1 MSKLLKIPQRNQR
14 PKVASA
20 STILPQ
26 KREALFPRFVLISLG
41 LGAVNTLGLLFLSVS
56 LMRLT
61 FRPPAI
67 VQQTDGTSYQAEQQ
81 SPDYRSNKAIVSF
94 VELELKSLFTWTPVV
109 ASSGG
114 AFEPDEG
121 VKRGD
126 VLLPTGLAA
135 AELGLS
141 LDANFRQGT
150 IDSIAESFKKIER
163 QVFSGEITQHIDIV
177 DITDPQPLDKPSE
190 WKVNVIANQILTT
203 KGGKAEYIP
212 FNRTVFVRS
221 EYRDRLPP
229 AQTRFDELRNEIRG
243 YGLTVIAMREIE
255 RPDYTEEPTQEASPD
270 E

>member
-1 MSKLLKIPQRNQR
+1 MPKLLTIPKKKKTT
-14 PKVASA
+14 KVVSA

-26 KREALFPRFVLISLG
+26 KREAVFPRFVLISLG
-41 LGAVNTLGLLFLSVS
+41 MGVINTVGLLFLSVS

-61 FRPPAI
+61 NRPPAI
-67 VQQTDGTSYQAEQQ
+67 VQQADGTSYQAEQN
-81 SPDYRSNKAIVSF
+81 SPDYRSNKAIISF

-150 IDSIAESFKKIER
+150 IDSISESFKKIER
-163 QVFSGEITQHIDIV
+163 QVFSGEMTQHIDIV
-177 DITDPQPLDKPSE
+177 DITDPQPLEKAGE
-190 WKVNVIANQILTT
+190 WKLNVIANQILTT
-203 KGGKAEYIP
+203 KGGKAEYIE
-212 FNRTVFVRS
+212 FNRTVYVRS

-243 YGLTVIAMREIE
+243 YGLSIIAMREIE
-255 RPDYTEEPTQEASPD
+255 RTDYTDESTQEIPN